1 MFILADKTNNIY
13 EMPAEHYEKLLK
25 TTSRKHIEKLTPSIL
40 SKTNLKLADRIE
52 QFAKAAAFIT
62 LKYHKNSFINNLT
75 CRLLN
80 PSKNQLGKISKNI
93 LEHINKDLANLAT
106 SLMDPAVCLPR
117 VQVNIKII

>member
-25 TTSRKHIEKLTPSIL
+25 TTSRKHIEKHRQNELTPSIL

-117 VQVNIKII
+117 V